1 MTEILLLCI
10 LGVGIGGFYAI
21 LATGIVV
28 GHKGS
33 GLINL
38 DQGALAMYPAYTF
51 VTMRE
56 TGDMYFPWFDFFPG
70 PIDIPYKLSLSSEGV
85 GAFPA
90 FLAGMAMSIILGI
103 AVQVLIF
110 GPLRNLSLIHI

>member
-1 MTEILLLCI
+1 
-10 LGVGIGGFYAI
+10 
-21 LATGIVV
+21 
-28 GHKGS
+28 
-33 GLINL
+33 
-38 DQGALAMYPAYTF
+38 
-51 VTMRE
+51 MRE

-110 GPLRNLSLIHI
+110 GPFEISHQFQKL